1 MVKKSKTQEQIFKKK
16 LAKSASNIHKAI
28 KGTWGKASSAP
39 MFLHPPGDPV
49 KRRNPFDGS
58 EITVIPVRK
67 FKFIR
72 PQPFSVAAAGAYQN
86 AVEQL
91 KATGMAYRTFV
102 PTETSRTPGSAAITP
117 GARAMLS
124 QFITAYCGEVV
135 AYGRI
140 VRTKLS
146 KSADGE
152 PVRRT
157 NARMIKVGIDMA
169 ESKIFDA
176 ANFAKGAILIPD
188 KPKIQKKK
196 KQEDGSEEN
205 AEKTKKK
212 EATVEEKKK
221 KKKKE
226 TMELV
231 GEA

>member
-1 MVKKSKTQEQIFKKK
+1 
-16 LAKSASNIHKAI
+16 
-28 KGTWGKASSAP
+28 
-39 MFLHPPGDPV
+39 
-49 KRRNPFDGS
+49 
-58 EITVIPVRK
+58 
-67 FKFIR
+67 
-72 PQPFSVAAAGAYQN
+72 
-86 AVEQL
+86 
-91 KATGMAYRTFV
+91 
-102 PTETSRTPGSAAITP
+102 
-117 GARAMLS
+117 
-124 QFITAYCGEVV
+124 
-135 AYGRI
+135 
-140 VRTKLS
+140 
-146 KSADGE
+146 
-152 PVRRT
+152 
-157 NARMIKVGIDMA
+157 MA